1 VRGVDY
7 LSVALAI
14 ALGGLSVADVLVL
27 NLKERAPELVTLR
40 TTGWRESHLARLV
53 VMEGVGIGV
62 VGAVLGA
69 AVGLALAVAVG
80 GPAGRVVSAA
90 LLAALAGVAVA
101 ALASVVPAVLTS
113 RLTPPTVLAE
123 E

>member
-1 VRGVDY
+1 MDY

-14 ALGGLSVADVLVL
+14 ALGGLSVADVLIL
-27 NLKERAPELVTLR
+27 NLRERAPELVTLR

-53 VMEGVGIGV
+53 VMEGVGIGL

-69 AVGLALAVAVG
+69 VIGLVLGVAVG
-80 GPAGRVVSAA
+80 GPVGRIVVAA
-90 LLAALAGVAVA
+90 SLAVAAGVAVA
-101 ALASVVPAVLTS
+101 TLASVVPAVLTS